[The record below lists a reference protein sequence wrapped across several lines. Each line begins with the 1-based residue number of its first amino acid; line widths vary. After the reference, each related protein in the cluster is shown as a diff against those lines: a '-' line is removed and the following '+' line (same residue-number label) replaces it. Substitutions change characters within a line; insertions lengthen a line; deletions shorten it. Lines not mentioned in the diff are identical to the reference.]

1 MRLAMVGLG
10 RMGLNM
16 SARLIRGGHKVVG
29 FARAP
34 RTRARAARAGVLPEA
49 SLEEAVRK
57 LKAPRLVW
65 LMIPAG
71 RPVWDAVDSLAGL
84 LSPGDLVV
92 DGGNSRWKDA
102 SRHGRVL
109 GKRGIAFMDVGVSG
123 GVWGLK
129 EGYCLMAGGS
139 AKDFRRLTPLL
150 KTLAPKD
157 GFLLAGPAGAGHFTK
172 MVHNGIEY
180 ALMQGYAEGLSLL
193 RASPFKPDLH
203 AVCRLWNRGSVVR
216 SWLLEL
222 AESALRKDPGLKG
235 LRGWV
240 EDSGEGRWTVLDAV
254 DMGVPAPAI
263 TAALYERF
271 RSRMSDSF
279 QDKVLAALR
288 REFGGHA
295 VRSSR

>member
-1 MRLAMVGLG
+1 MQLAMVGLG

-16 SARLIRGGHKVVG
+16 SVRLVKGGHRVVG
-29 FARAP
+29 FDPAAASRSK
-34 RTRARAARAGVLPEA
+34 AARAGVRPAA

-57 LKAPRLVW
+57 LKAPRTVW

-71 RPVWDAVDSLAGL
+71 KPVWAAVDALAGL
-84 LSPGDLVV
+84 LAPGDLVV
-92 DGGNSRWKDA
+92 DGGNSRYKDA
-102 SRHGRVL
+102 ARHSRVL
-109 GKRGIAFMDVGVSG
+109 AERGIAFMDVGVSG

-129 EGYCLMAGGS
+129 EGYCLMAGGA
-139 AKDFRRLTPLL
+139 AKDFRRLAPAL

-157 GFLLAGPAGAGHFTK
+157 GFALAGPTGAGHFTK

-180 ALMQGYAEGLSLL
+180 AMMQGYAEGLSLL
-193 RASPFKPDLH
+193 RASPFKVDLH
-203 AVCRLWNRGSVVR
+203 GVCRLWNKGSVVR

-240 EDSGEGRWTVLDAV
+240 EDSGEGRWTVLDSV
-254 DMGVPAPAI
+254 ELGIPTPAI
-263 TAALYERF
+263 TLALYERF
-271 RSRMSDSF
+271 RSRMRDSF

-288 REFGGHA
+288 QEFGGHA
-295 VRSSR
+295 VRKAK